1 MLFIKFPETVGHTSY
16 FTKWSTWEIP
26 KTMIWTW
33 VSRML
38 FVYEIFKIIN
48 CLNVMN
54 AMEFKLVWIHKRI
67 FIFLEYFSLNVWCI
81 LERDRGAGYL
91 PSAFGV
97 GFEGTRPHMKGIRTE
112 TGTYKQKQ
120 INEVQSKRH
129 VLKCAR
135 NFSIPNVFLLLS
147 RHLSQCSWFFWSI

>member
-1 MLFIKFPETVGHTSY
+1 MPECFLCMRY
-16 FTKWSTWEIP
+16 
-26 KTMIWTW
+26 
-33 VSRML
+33 L
-38 FVYEIFKIIN
+38 IIN

-54 AMEFKLVWIHKRI
+54 IGNSAVEFKLVWTHKRV
-67 FIFLEYFSLNVWCI
+67 FIFSENFNLNVCCVF
-81 LERDRGAGYL
+81 LGEVGGRAGRRQYL

-112 TGTYKQKQ
+112 TGTYKQDQ

-135 NFSIPNVFLLLS
+135 NFSISNVFFLLAIIFHSALGS
-147 RHLSQCSWFFWSI
+147 FGVSKD